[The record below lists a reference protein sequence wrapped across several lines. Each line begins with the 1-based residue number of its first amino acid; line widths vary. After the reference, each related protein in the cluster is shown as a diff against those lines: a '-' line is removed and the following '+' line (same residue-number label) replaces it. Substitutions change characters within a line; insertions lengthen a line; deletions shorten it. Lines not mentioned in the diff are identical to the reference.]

1 MKYLCDEIFLIIYSF
16 VGNNALYLDKSYL
29 KILQERRKYFINK
42 PIKLKFQ
49 IVNIKYPSNRI
60 IINKNNK
67 LHRPTIKVEK
77 KIKFILI
84 SSNVFVGRIKN
95 DHYSIFGLSNEIF
108 PSSQLKRKIILKE
121 LLMDNLIYLNTKIT
135 YQDIFLM
142 WTEDYE
148 HVKKYSELWVN

>member
-67 LHRPTIKVEK
+67 LHRPSIKVEK

>member
-29 KILQERRKYFINK
+29 KILQERRRYFINK

-67 LHRPTIKVEK
+67 LHRPSIKVEK

-95 DHYSIFGLSNEIF
+95 DHDSIFGLSNEIF
-108 PSSQLKRKIILKE
+108 PSNQLKRKIILKE

>member
-29 KILQERRKYFINK
+29 KILQERRKYFINN
-42 PIKLKFQ
+42 PIKLKFK
-49 IVNIKYPSNRI
+49 IINIKYPSNRI
-60 IINKNNK
+60 IINKNNN
-67 LHRPTIKVEK
+67 LHRPSIKVEK

-84 SSNVFVGRIKN
+84 NSNVFIGNIKN
-95 DHYSIFGLSNEIF
+95 DYDPIFGLSNEIY
-108 PSSQLKRKIILKE
+108 PSNQLKRKIIVKE
-121 LLMDNLIYLNTKIT
+121 LLMDNLIYLNTRIT

-148 HVKKYSELWVN
+148 NVKRYSELWVK

>member
-16 VGNNALYLDKSYL
+16 VGNKALYLDKSYL

-49 IVNIKYPSNRI
+49 IVNIKYPGNRI

-67 LHRPTIKVEK
+67 LHRPSIKVEK

-95 DHYSIFGLSNEIF
+95 DHDSIFGLSNEIF
-108 PSSQLKRKIILKE
+108 PSNQLKRKIILKE

>member
-29 KILQERRKYFINK
+29 EILKERRKYFINN

-49 IVNIKYPSNRI
+49 IVNIKYPGNRI
-60 IINKNNK
+60 IINKNNN
-67 LHRPTIKVEK
+67 LYRPSIKVEK

-84 SSNVFVGRIKN
+84 NSNVFIGRIKN
-95 DHYSIFGLSNEIF
+95 NHDSIFGLSNEIF
-108 PSSQLKRKIILKE
+108 PSNQLKRKIIVKE
-121 LLMDNLIYLNTKIT
+121 LLMDNLIYLNTRIT

-148 HVKKYSELWVN
+148 HVKKYSELWVK